1 MIESLK
7 ESPQMIKF
15 NSLAIQAVERP
26 SSAENRSK
34 GQSDQMNH
42 IRRQRTFKV
51 NFQTRQEMEVAMKI
65 LRKSTSSQSDEH
77 LKFQVRSIAPP
88 EEVREEPE
96 EEVESVKSQDGGS
109 SKDEEVVDG
118 VDDLESIESVSNH
131 SEVAP
136 RTDLNVATQNMQ
148 SEKSPEKKQSSN

>member
-1 MIESLK
+1 
-7 ESPQMIKF
+7 
-15 NSLAIQAVERP
+15 
-26 SSAENRSK
+26 
-34 GQSDQMNH
+34 
-42 IRRQRTFKV
+42 
-51 NFQTRQEMEVAMKI
+51 MKI

-136 RTDLNVATQNMQ
+136 RTDLNVVTQNMQ